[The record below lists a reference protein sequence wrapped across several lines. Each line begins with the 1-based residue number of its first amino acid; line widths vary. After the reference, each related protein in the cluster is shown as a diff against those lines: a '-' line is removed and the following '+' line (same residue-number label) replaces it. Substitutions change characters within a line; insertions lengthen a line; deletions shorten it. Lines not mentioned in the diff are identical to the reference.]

1 MSNRVFCIG
10 NGRSRR
16 GFNLKSIK
24 GRGVIIGCN
33 NLYKDF
39 APDILVATNHPI
51 MHEIYRSGYCYT
63 ANCYFRDWVTVP
75 VQKFDSMIQGM
86 FPEHR
91 NIKTIRRDGLLIEN
105 QRQGSKELVIHGYT
119 DKQTNQTEV
128 SLSWCTEDK
137 VKNLSDIYR
146 EHEQVEWGTGT
157 TSGYVAC
164 KEISELKEV
173 YLIGHDFFSIDKQ
186 FNNIYRGQKFYKSD
200 THISDYNINKWIY
213 EWRRLF
219 KWYNWIKFY
228 KVNRENYLNLRLN
241 AWDDCKN
248 VEYISY
254 ERMETQTRSIP

>member
-1 MSNRVFCIG
+1 MG
-10 NGRSRR
+10 
-16 GFNLKSIK
+16 LKSGQS
-24 GRGVIIGCN
+24 GRGVIVGCN

-39 APDILVATNHPI
+39 APDILVATDHPI

-75 VQKFDSMIQGM
+75 VQNFDMMIQGM

-105 QRQGSKELVIHGYT
+105 QRQGSKEFVIHGYK

-228 KVNRENYLNLRLN
+228 KVNRENYLNLRIN

>member
-105 QRQGSKELVIHGYT
+105 QRQGSKEFVIHGYK

-137 VKNLSDIYR
+137 VKNLSDRIFNL
-146 EHEQVEWGTGT
+146 ENG
-157 TSGYVAC
+157 A
-164 KEISELKEV
+164 LKE
-173 YLIGHDFFSIDKQ
+173 L
-186 FNNIYRGQKFYKSD
+186 
-200 THISDYNINKWIY
+200 
-213 EWRRLF
+213 
-219 KWYNWIKFY
+219 
-228 KVNRENYLNLRLN
+228 
-241 AWDDCKN
+241 
-248 VEYISY
+248 
-254 ERMETQTRSIP
+254 